1 MRVAGGFLGLAGG
14 LFGSRR
20 LPGGESGFLRDVVS
34 LTPLR
39 VRRGAQAFG
48 DRVEICGITLCI
60 ASGEQLEARRW
71 PASLRWM
78 WRR

>member
-1 MRVAGGFLGLAGG
+1 MRVAGGFLGLLGG

-39 VRRGAQAFG
+39 VRRGPQAFR
-48 DRVEICGITLCI
+48 DRVELCRITRII
-60 ASGEQLEARRW
+60 ASRQQL
-71 PASLRWM
+71 
-78 WRR
+78 